1 MFRNYLISALRNLAR
16 NRFYSGI
23 SIAALAVGLSA
34 ALLAALVIRNQLS
47 YDHFI
52 LDYQR
57 TYLAGA
63 VLLPSDHAPLYD
75 ATAPSFV
82 AAHLKLHFDE
92 IEAVTRILDQDVR
105 LRRGPIESKENIYW
119 ADRNA
124 FDVLPLP
131 VFAGKLKYALER
143 PDGIVLTRTIARKYF
158 GRDDPIGE
166 ALLLDGA
173 HAMTVTAVIE
183 DLPVNG
189 TELESGV
196 FASGLASFSPLTQE
210 DNDPSFRPRG
220 PGLALGGRTY
230 LRLLST
236 ASVDRLQQAMP
247 AFVQDLYPTLP
258 PGLSA
263 SLQLIRID
271 QVSLFPPLNP
281 SVRGR
286 LEVMAIVGVLILAIG
301 GVVFVN
307 LSTARS
313 VSRALE
319 VSIRKVS
326 GASQGALVLQ
336 FISESLVYVLL
347 ATVVAIAL
355 TELLI
360 PHVNAFLNSGA
371 VFDYWRDPNLL
382 ACMVLGVV
390 TVAILAGAYPAFVL
404 SAIRPANLLKGSLFG
419 SGGVLARQCLVALQ
433 FAVLIG
439 FLVSATVV
447 YQQRIYAMRDS
458 LRLNTDH
465 MLIIRSPCNSAFETE
480 LRSLAGVLGVFCS
493 TESFLSREV
502 FSNLR
507 LRNGR
512 TAAIDLVGVEFGIFD
527 LYGLRPLAGR
537 SGPSPNGDGSYAGG
551 GGYILNETAVRQFGF
566 SSAAAA
572 IGQSLPVIDAGEGS
586 LPSGVVNEII
596 AVVPNFAIHAVE
608 QNDKPAIYY
617 LPSPNN
623 PGGLRDYGLINMK
636 LTGRDIP
643 ETLSAIDRLWL
654 ATGNSGASDHFFLD
668 HYIQNLY
675 LGILREV
682 QACTVFAVV
691 AALLACLGLIGL
703 SASATERRTKEIGIR
718 KAMGAGTGDI
728 VRLLVW
734 QFCKPVLWA
743 NVIAWPIAWFLM
755 NRWLH
760 GFARHADLTPW
771 MFMAAGAIALIIAL
785 LTVSGQSFFAARA
798 KPVTALRYE

>member
-1 MFRNYLISALRNLAR
+1 MFRSYLVSALRNLAR
-16 NRFYSGI
+16 NQFYSGI
-23 SIAALAVGLSA
+23 SIAALAIGLSS
-34 ALLAALVIRNQLS
+34 ALIAALVIRNQLS

-52 LDYQR
+52 RDYPR

-63 VLLPSDHAPLYD
+63 SLLPSDRAPLYD
-75 ATAPSFV
+75 TAAPSFV
-82 AAHLKLHFDE
+82 AAHLKLNFNE
-92 IEAVTRILDQDVR
+92 IEAVTRLLDQDVR
-105 LRRGPIESKENIYW
+105 LRHGPIESKENIYW

-124 FDVLPLP
+124 FDVLTLP
-131 VFAGKLKYALER
+131 VFAGKLKDALER
-143 PDGIVLTRTIARKYF
+143 PDGIVLTRSIARKYF

-166 ALLLDGA
+166 SLLLDGA

-189 TELESGV
+189 TELESGL
-196 FASGLASFSPLTQE
+196 FASGIASFSPLTQE
-210 DNDPSFRPRG
+210 DNDPRFRPKG
-220 PGLALGGRTY
+220 PGVSLGGRTY
-230 LRLLST
+230 IRLLPN

-247 AFVQDLYPTLP
+247 AFVRNLYPRLP
-258 PGLSA
+258 PGVSA

-286 LEVMAIVGVLILAIG
+286 LAVMAIVGVLILAIG
-301 GVVFVN
+301 CVVFVN

-313 VSRALE
+313 MSRALE

-326 GASQGALVLQ
+326 GASRGALVLQ
-336 FISESLVYVLL
+336 FIGESLVYVLL
-347 ATVVAIAL
+347 ATVGAVAL

-371 VFDYWRDPNLL
+371 VFEYWRDPSLL

-404 SAIRPANLLKGSLFG
+404 SAMRPANTLKESPFG
-419 SGGVLARQCLVALQ
+419 SGGVLARQYLVALQ
-433 FAVLIG
+433 FATLIG
-439 FLVSATVV
+439 FLVSAAVV
-447 YQQRIYAMRDS
+447 YQQRTYATRDA
-458 LRLNTDH
+458 LRVNTDQ
-465 MLIIRSPCNSAFETE
+465 MLIVRSPCNSAFKTE
-480 LRSLAGVLGVFCS
+480 LESLAGVLGVFCS
-493 TESFLSREV
+493 TESFLNRET

-507 LRNGR
+507 LRDGR
-512 TAAIDLVGVEFGIFD
+512 IVAIDMVGAEFGIFD

-537 SGPSPNGDGSYAGG
+537 LGSSPNSNGSLADT
-551 GGYILNETAVRQFGF
+551 GGYILNESAVRQFGF
-566 SSAAAA
+566 RSAAAA
-572 IGQSLPVIDAGEGS
+572 IGQSLPIVGTGEGS
-586 LPSGVVNEII
+586 LPPEVVNEIV
-596 AVVPNFAIHAVE
+596 AVVPDFAIHAVE

-617 LPSPNN
+617 LPSSNN
-623 PGGLRDYGLINMK
+623 PWGTRDQGLVNIK
-636 LTGRDIP
+636 LTGCDIP

-654 ATGNSGASDHFFLD
+654 ATGNSGASDRFFLN
-668 HYIQNLY
+668 HYIQTFY
-675 LGILREV
+675 LAILREV
-682 QACTVFAVV
+682 QACTVFAAI

-703 SASATERRTKEIGIR
+703 SAAATERRTKEIGIR

-743 NVIAWPIAWFLM
+743 NVIAWPIAGFLM

-760 GFARHADLTPW
+760 GFAYHVELAPW
-771 MFMAAGAIALIIAL
+771 TFMAAGASALVIAL
-785 LTVSGQSFFAARA
+785 LTVSGQTFLAARA
-798 KPVTALRYE
+798 RPVAALRYE